1 MKLVEIKKQMVE
13 QLFAYRKI
21 SKKDSTELDKLV
33 TDLLTNIDYINSLPR
48 DARWVGDAQMED
60 IAIPTALK
68 DLFYPNS
75 VTLQGK
81 HTDKDFLD
89 RVKFD
94 NAEKFTPW
102 TLREWTMNLA
112 TLYGYF
118 KKDASNIQFVSL
130 LDIRKDVV
138 FTEINYSYKG
148 KVKGEIPDT
157 NGYIPV
163 DIEFSDILLSEE
175 KQMFEDHLIDNIA
188 REIATKSN

>member
-1 MKLVEIKKQMVE
+1 MKLVQIKDEMVKQ
-13 QLFAYRKI
+13 LYAYRKI
-21 SKKDSTELDKLV
+21 NKKDSSELDELVTELLN
-33 TDLLTNIDYINSLPR
+33 NIDYINSLPR

-81 HTDKDFLD
+81 HTDVDFLQ
-89 RVKFD
+89 REKFD
-94 NAEKFTPW
+94 NAEFIPW
-102 TLREWTMNLA
+102 TLREWSLKLA

-118 KKDASNIQFVSL
+118 KRDASSIQYVSL

-138 FTEINYSYKG
+138 FTEINYSHEG

-157 NGYIPV
+157 NGYIP
-163 DIEFSDILLSEE
+163 ISTKFSDILLSDER
-175 KQMFEDHLIDNIA
+175 QMFEDHLIDNIA